1 MQETKYDID
10 PAVLRAWMTKYICR
24 VLSLDPA
31 NFSTSDR
38 FDVYGLDSLEAVIMA
53 DRMEIEFQV
62 TVEPEQ
68 FFDAP
73 SVDEFVAA
81 FANAAPVV

>member
-10 PAVLRAWMTKYICR
+10 PAVLRAWMTEYICG
-24 VLSLDPA
+24 VLALDPA
-31 NFSTSDR
+31 TFSTSDR

-53 DRMEIEFQV
+53 DRMEVEFQV
-62 TVEPEQ
+62 SVEPEQ
-68 FFDAP
+68 LFDAP

-81 FANAAPVV
+81 FTNAAPVV